1 MKINSIILKTIV
13 ICIVLFTGFGVR
25 TQPTVNGEIIAD
37 TNNLVVI
44 KLWGTHAERG
54 YAHGYLIGDQI
65 TDIVQGYII
74 PSFGSDYPEARNLV
88 SNGQDLIIDSLYQ
101 VEAKSMIDG
110 MNDAG
115 LNPTNLDYIDILVGN
130 CWSDLEGF
138 FTKKNGGGVGCSCL
152 LNWGEGTSNSFLF
165 GKSIIARFY
174 DWGGSIPA
182 IINNAAMIIHM
193 PSEPGLQ
200 PWLIVGYAGEMVPSG
215 GGVNQ
220 GGLSM
225 YKNAMSDFACS
236 AVPGTQYAPYQFTMR
251 KILETDDFNGDGVH
265 NTQDARDGFDANPQ
279 GYPVDKIIPVIARNE
294 GNSDSLTAMVAEIA
308 PVAPTHVYRTNS
320 YDDMIPGANLY
331 AANRQI
337 KRNNAQNYCPRY
349 INVSYNFGDST
360 NFGIQKNYDIM
371 VNYSNHITQNN
382 YGFIQHIPELDIL
395 KVSVFRD
402 NTNAYQL
409 PMTSFDLREFFNR
422 DPVFISLPVDT
433 ARVTEE
439 YTYLLEVSDPDPY
452 DVITFSAEQI
462 PDWLTLTDNGDGT
475 AFLQG
480 IPQYPGA
487 DSVIIKASDGMVE
500 ISQEFEIS
508 IDESTTISEPSEII
522 FSMHPNP
529 FKDGINIS
537 IENPVQLIVYTLNGR
552 VVFQEKVST
561 ECAWINLDFLSQ
573 GVYILVLNDG
583 LKAAS
588 RKIIKN

>member
-1 MKINSIILKTIV
+1 MKTHPITLKTIV
-13 ICIVLFTGFGVR
+13 VSLILFTSLAGR
-25 TQPTVNGEIIAD
+25 SQPTVHGEIIAD

-54 YAHGYLIGDQI
+54 YAHGYLLGDKI
-65 TDIVQGYII
+65 TDILQGYVI
-74 PSFGSDYPEARNLV
+74 PYFGSDYPEARNLV

-101 VEAKSMIDG
+101 VEAKAMIDG
-110 MNDAG
+110 MDDAG
-115 LNPTNLDYIDILVGN
+115 LNTANLDYIDILVGN

-138 FTKKNGGGVGCSCL
+138 FTKKGGGVGCSCL
-152 LNWGEGTSNSFLF
+152 LNWGEGTANSFLN

-193 PSEPGLQ
+193 PDEPGLQ

-279 GYPVDKIIPVIARNE
+279 GYPVDKIIPVIARSE

-337 KRNNAQNYCPRY
+337 KRNNAQNYCLRY
-349 INVSYNFGDST
+349 TLVSLNFGDST
-360 NFGIQKNYDIM
+360 NFGIQKNHNIM
-371 VNYSNHITQNN
+371 VNYSAHPSQSN
-382 YGFIQHIPELDIL
+382 YGYIQHIPESDLL
-395 KVSVFRD
+395 KVSVYRN
-402 NTNAYQL
+402 NTNAYEL
-409 PMTSFDLREFFNR
+409 PMTNFNLRDFFNR
-422 DPVFISLPVDT
+422 DPFFVTQAVDT
-433 ARVTEE
+433 AYVGKVYNFLVEAT
-439 YTYLLEVSDPDPY
+439 DPDPY
-452 DVITFSAEQI
+452 DNITINAEHI
-462 PDWLTLTDNGDGT
+462 PDWLTITDNGDGT
-475 AFLQG
+475 ALLSG
-480 IPQYPGA
+480 MPLEAGT
-487 DSVIIKASDGMVE
+487 DSVVLLASDGMVDVK
-500 ISQEFEIS
+500 QAFEIVTDPATGTEELS
-508 IDESTTISEPSEII
+508 DPGYII
-522 FSMHPNP
+522 YPNP
-529 FKDGINIS
+529 FTNVLHINSRSDVRVKVFSLKGDLVYQNARITYNSQLELGFLSPGIYILKMHDGIRTFS
-537 IENPVQLIVYTLNGR
+537 
-552 VVFQEKVST
+552 S
-561 ECAWINLDFLSQ
+561 
-573 GVYILVLNDG
+573 
-583 LKAAS
+583 
-588 RKIIKN
+588 KIIKK